1 MRINFKIDAK
11 ITQQKGRRIIIQFR
25 KAVDEEISRV
35 LKEGH
40 NEKINEMKDDVF
52 IRPTVITVKKDR
64 PVKIALDARTL
75 NQPIEKDKVQ
85 LPTKSQNVYT
95 NEVEVKTKVQK
106 SNSKAT
112 RTKQNESIFQ
122 LNERRP
128 IEETNNE
135 E

>member
-11 ITQQKGRRIIIQFR
+11 ITQQKGRRITIQFR
-25 KAVDEEISRV
+25 KAVNEEISRV

-52 IRPTVITVKKDR
+52 IRPTEITVKKDR

-85 LPTKSQNVYT
+85 LSTKSQNVYT

-106 SNSKAT
+106 SNSRAT
-112 RTKQNESIFQ
+112 RTKQNESNFQ